1 VAWAALL
8 LNLAALLAAAS
19 TAEHTVFD
27 LQVAAVLFVHFGIV
41 EQTSC
46 QWIDLAWR
54 VWQSG
59 AMWERGGVHTMKGS
73 AVRTEPV
80 SLLGLHVAHQ
90 DPLLELVV
98 QLFP

>member
-46 QWIDLAWR
+46 PWIDLA
-54 VWQSG
+54 
-59 AMWERGGVHTMKGS
+59 
-73 AVRTEPV
+73 
-80 SLLGLHVAHQ
+80 
-90 DPLLELVV
+90 
-98 QLFP
+98 